1 MVNPSQPALV
11 ALTKSDFRVLRT
23 ERHSLGS
30 IVGIFS
36 EVLLAGQTAGL
47 PHGKQFS
54 DIAVCVCVCVGM
66 LLNSYHPLCIFI
78 PEKFRSWV
86 NKSTMNMEV
95 DVRESEVI
103 KM

>member
-11 ALTKSDFRVLRT
+11 ALTKSDFRVLRA

-30 IVGIFS
+30 MVGIFS

-54 DIAVCVCVCVGM
+54 DIAVCVCG
-66 LLNSYHPLCIFI
+66 NAY
-78 PEKFRSWV
+78 KFLSSSLYFYSR
-86 NKSTMNMEV
+86 EV
-95 DVRESEVI
+95 
-103 KM
+103 

>member
-11 ALTKSDFRVLRT
+11 ALTKSDFRVLRA

-30 IVGIFS
+30 MVGIFS

-54 DIAVCVCVCVGM
+54 DIAVCVCVCG
-66 LLNSYHPLCIFI
+66 NAS
-78 PEKFRSWV
+78 KFLSSSLYFYSR
-86 NKSTMNMEV
+86 EV
-95 DVRESEVI
+95 
-103 KM
+103 